1 MRYNKL
7 LTLGL
12 IALVTSSGCTK
23 LDEKLNGQLSGDEAQ
38 DIFGGSGGNVSSLLK
53 ATYDA
58 MRTPF
63 QDQSRWWAAQEH
75 TTDECIGPTRGGDWD
90 DNGVWRVLHT
100 HQWDLNH
107 GFLADTYR
115 DLGRIV
121 FSATDLLRFN
131 PPAQSAA
138 EARYLRAF
146 ANFSYL
152 DGWDQ
157 VPYRDDTGDP
167 NEVPGVRKGTD
178 ALDYII
184 SELNAIMPA
193 LPDGPAKI
201 ANKDA
206 ARALL
211 MKCYLN
217 KGVYANRETPTFAA
231 ADMNQVITLAD
242 QIINSARGYTLAPN
256 FFDNFAPNNE
266 GLATENIWTGE
277 NIGGSSSGN
286 VRSRWFCGLHYNQN
300 PSGWNGFT
308 TLSDFYD
315 KFEAADKRRGGNPY
329 PGMTF
334 GILPGFLIGQQTNG
348 SGVNLTDRNGA
359 PLSFT
364 REVKLVETGTNLEV
378 TGIRV
383 IKYPI
388 DYTSGDNSNNDYV
401 YFRLSDVL
409 LMKAE
414 AILRGGTGTTAGP
427 YGSTAAAIVNYI
439 RTHASRGASSL
450 GTVTLDNL
458 LDERGREL
466 YWESWRRN
474 DLIRFGKFLAAW
486 QEKPASGPE
495 RLLFPIPARSLAANP
510 NLVQN
515 PGY

>member
-1 MRYNKL
+1 MKQIFKI
-7 LTLGL
+7 
-12 IALVTSSGCTK
+12 IAASVLFAGCSK
-23 LDEKLNGQLSGDEAQ
+23 LDEKLGSQLST
-38 DIFGGSGGNVSSLLK
+38 GGSGGSGVTASGILA

-58 MRTPF
+58 MRGPY
-63 QDQSRWWAAQEH
+63 QDQAQVWASQQH
-75 TTDECIGPTRGGDWD
+75 TTDETIGPTRAGDWD
-90 DNGVWRVLHT
+90 DNGVWRVLHS
-100 HQWDLNH
+100 HQWDPNH
-107 GFLADTYR
+107 AFLADTYR
-115 DLGRIV
+115 NLGRVI
-121 FSATDLLRFN
+121 FSATDLLRFSPSN
-131 PPAQSAA
+131 QQAA
-138 EARYLRAF
+138 EGRFLRAM
-146 ANFSYL
+146 AMFSML

-157 VPYRDDTGDP
+157 VPYRENTTDP
-167 NEVPGVRKGTD
+167 EEVPKIRKGTA

-184 SELNAIMPA
+184 SELTAVIPN
-193 LPDGPAKI
+193 LPNGPAGQ

-217 KGVYANRETPTFAA
+217 KGVYANRATPTFAA

-242 QIINSARGYTLAPN
+242 QIMTSTRNYSLASN
-256 FFDNFAPNNE
+256 YFNNFAPNND
-266 GLATENIWTGE
+266 GIGTEVIWTGE

-329 PGMTF
+329 PGMNQ
-334 GILPGFLIGQQTNG
+334 GILPGFLIGQQFNG
-348 SGVNLTDRNGA
+348 AGVPLNDRTGA
-359 PLSFT
+359 PLAFT
-364 REVKLVETGTNLEV
+364 RAVKSIEVGSNLEV

-401 YFRLSDVL
+401 YFRISDVI

-414 AILRGGTGTTAGP
+414 AILRGGTATANPAAFG
-427 YGSTAAAIVNYI
+427 GSNTAAGQVNFL

-450 GTVTLDNL
+450 GSLTLDNL
-458 LDERGREL
+458 IDERGREL
-466 YWESWRRN
+466 YWEGWRRN
-474 DLIRFGKFLAAW
+474 DLIRFGKYLNAW
-486 QEKPASGPE
+486 QEKPADASNKT
-495 RLLFPIPARSLAANP
+495 LLFPIPARSLAANP
-510 NLVQN
+510 NMVQN